1 MKRTLKYLLAA
12 LAIASLVLVSCKKH
26 EEDEPVDENVVATL
40 TQAELVDA
48 VAGMYAAWEENTTIA
63 ESLKVGSKDL
73 TLPQYQ
79 YAMFKLLVNLQAND
93 KADIKV
99 LDLKAADHPERDSY
113 DKDEIAVV
121 NGPANA
127 KGKEDLASI
136 AQRILDEAVEK
147 VRIPNVT
154 LFDRTDGSIS
164 FSTNR
169 ATVTVARAIAGYKN
183 DGKLPEKV
191 STEYLSAGSTLMGFA
206 KEFVKILD
214 VWQAHVGTIEADG
227 AHSVDSKNEWKDV
240 HYIPTHTTT
249 FPNSAENSEAETTI
263 TVAGQTYDMEQ
274 CWTIAA
280 QGIVNMITLEGM
292 ALVPTVQNVREHTLG
307 DGVGL
312 NAPIPTAPEMI
323 PWQHPFYEYAG
334 LLNLSSKNPWIVDYF
349 GIVLPWWYNKSTLGN
364 GRVTNFA
371 SIGSWGIEG
380 VSGELSAMRMLLM
393 MARYYKYLLDNNIT
407 KNVYT
412 ATKGM
417 VIDHDLYGV
426 KLADIDLQTGS
437 EMTFE
442 ASPAAG
448 AGIKFAA
455 NTAWTATPSEAWI
468 HVDPASGDIENPA
481 TVTVTVD
488 PNTGDAR
495 EGTVTIKGTTDEVV
509 VTIKQLAYVAPS
521 GATLKE
527 FAQKFVT
534 ILDVWKAN
542 VGTIYADGNHQGE
555 KAWKDVHFIPTYS
568 DYADSDNNKQ
578 PETTITVGED
588 TYTMYEA
595 WVVAAKGIVEILT
608 KEGMECVP
616 DEQATLKHTLG
627 SGKGLDIAVPAKNS
641 TWNKWK
647 YPWYESEANLN
658 LSDEKPYTVEMMAQM
673 LPWWLKRAAT
683 LDSGV
688 GRINNYQALGDYKFA
703 GGQSGTFSAMRM
715 MLIMARFYKHL
726 LDNNIESNVYEAVQG
741 MKIDFDLY
749 GEGIPAESSN
759 NMKAFATEFVKFLD
773 VWQAHVGT
781 IEADGKHS
789 IDSKNPWTNVHYI
802 PVYSDYPN
810 SDNNKEAEATITVN
824 GKTYKPF
831 EAWDIAIKGFV
842 EMCTAEGTTVW
853 PTALNAPVHTLAN
866 GKPMTMEIPE
876 LEADKWN
883 KCKYP
888 WYQNEGAANFDADH
902 PVNSEVLRR
911 VLPYWLN
918 RARQLDSGTGRIG
931 NYQDMGASGLEGY
944 SGLMCPMQSLLILLR
959 IYKYLLDNNITE
971 NVYDAIKDKTWD
983 PDLWGAAPAA
993 EANPFKVQWDFNAT
1007 SARDATKGYAQ
1018 TFGGADK
1025 FKTDG
1030 TTWDGTESARDN
1042 KAGDGGKYINANY
1055 AGSGK
1060 ITYVQV
1066 DKTAI
1071 DTTASPACGRCVGST
1086 GHPYVTGAWKGDY
1099 WLITATNDKDIP
1111 AGSKAHIKYITRCS
1125 AGGCKYWLAEYFDGT
1140 EWKPA
1145 PLETPDAYTFA
1156 TVQTKKIGEDEFSYN
1171 VLSKE
1176 NGSSNTTVECT
1187 FTLASTVKVLQF
1199 RMTCV
1204 GMYKASDGTS
1214 AITKPSS
1221 YTTRIAGSAAQA
1233 DGSTSSPVFE
1243 VLE

>member
-93 KADIKV
+93 KADVKV

-169 ATVTVARAIAGYKN
+169 ATVTVARAIAGYKK

-214 VWQAHVGTIEADG
+214 VWQAHVGTIESDG

-249 FPNSAENSEAETTI
+249 YPNSAENSEPETTI
-263 TVAGQTYDMEQ
+263 TVADQTYDMEQ

-334 LLNLSSKNPWIVDYF
+334 LLNLSSKNPWKVEYF

-393 MARYYKYLLDNNIT
+393 MARFYKYLLDNNIT
-407 KNVYT
+407 KDVYT
-412 ATKGM
+412 ATKGLI
-417 VIDHDLYGV
+417 IDHDLYGV
-426 KLADIDLQTGS
+426 KPADIILQTGE

-442 ASPAAG
+442 AEPPAG
-448 AGIKFAA
+448 VSIKFAA
-455 NTAWTATPSEAWI
+455 NTAWTATASEAWI
-468 HVDPASGDIENPA
+468 HLDPASGDIENPA
-481 TVTVTVD
+481 TITVTVD
-488 PNTGDAR
+488 NNTGDAR
-495 EGTVTIKGTTDEVV
+495 EGTVSIKGTNDEATVV
-509 VTIKQLAYVAPS
+509 SIKQLAYVAPS
-521 GATLKE
+521 GATLKD
-527 FAQKFVT
+527 FAQQLVT
-534 ILDVWKAN
+534 VLDVWKAN
-542 VGTIYADGNHQGE
+542 VGTIQPDGQHQGD
-555 KAWKDVHFIPTYS
+555 KRFFNVHYIPTWSNYG
-568 DYADSDNNKQ
+568 ADVTDNVSQ
-578 PETTITVGED
+578 PETTITVGTE

-627 SGKGLDIAVPAKNS
+627 GGKGLDIPVPAKNA
-641 TWNKWK
+641 TWNKWA
-647 YPWYESEANLN
+647 YPWYEDGDLN
-658 LSDEKPYTVEMMAQM
+658 LSADKPYTVEMMAQM
-673 LPWWLKRAAT
+673 MPWWLKRAQT
-683 LDSGV
+683 LDSGK
-688 GRINNYQALGDYKFA
+688 GRINNYQILGDYKFA
-703 GGQSGTFSAMRM
+703 GGQTGMMSAMRM
-715 MLIMARFYKHL
+715 YLIMIRFYKHL
-726 LDNNIESNVYEAVQG
+726 LDNNIESNIYEAVQG
-741 MKIDFDLY
+741 MTIDYDLY
-749 GEGIPAESSN
+749 GEGIPAESQSD
-759 NMKAFATEFVKFLD
+759 MKAFAKQFVTLLD
-773 VWQAHVGT
+773 VWDKNVGT
-781 IEADGKHS
+781 IYSDGKHQGENAW
-789 IDSKNPWTNVHYI
+789 KNVHFI
-802 PVYSDYPN
+802 PVYSAYED
-810 SDNNKEAEATITVN
+810 SDNNKQDEATITVN

-853 PTALNAPVHTLAN
+853 PTALNTPVHTLAN

-902 PVNSEVLRR
+902 PVNIEVLRR

-931 NYQDMGASGLEGY
+931 NYLDMASSGLDGY
-944 SGLMCPMQSLLILLR
+944 KGEICPMQSLLILLR

-983 PDLWGAAPAA
+983 PELWGAEPEPVFADDFEWMASYSAATNAPDDVTNDTVGSSPNIFTKT
-993 EANPFKVQWDFNAT
+993 ELANLLTELQT
-1007 SARDATKGYAQ
+1007 RGYGYVWGWKDQ
-1018 TFGGADK
+1018 PWS
-1025 FKTDG
+1025 DG
-1030 TTWDGTESARDN
+1030 TPDNGNKQTLYLNKNYLKFGKTSYSSGLILPALSALTEAKDVTLTFDWCWCKTGSNNPDLMTLTVTVSGGGTIEATGTET
-1042 KAGDGGKYINANY
+1042 
-1055 AGSGK
+1055 SGE
-1060 ITYVQV
+1060 IESGQ
-1066 DKTAI
+1066 
-1071 DTTASPACGRCVGST
+1071 
-1086 GHPYVTGAWKGDY
+1086 
-1099 WLITATNDKDIP
+1099 
-1111 AGSKAHIKYITRCS
+1111 
-1125 AGGCKYWLAEYFDGT
+1125 
-1140 EWKPA
+1140 
-1145 PLETPDAYTFA
+1145 
-1156 TVQTKKIGEDEFSYN
+1156 
-1171 VLSKE
+1171 SKE
-1176 NGSSNTTVECT
+1176 NPTKLEWQH
-1187 FTLASTVKVLQF
+1187 ASVKIK
-1199 RMTCV
+1199 
-1204 GMYKASDGTS
+1204 GATS
-1214 AITKPSS
+1214 
-1221 YTTRIAGSAAQA
+1221 TTRITIRPTNNDPDVSNSARHQNRWYLDNIA
-1233 DGSTSSPVFE
+1233 VK
-1243 VLE
+1243 

>member
-63 ESLKVGSKDL
+63 ETLKVGSKDL

-99 LDLKAADHPERDSY
+99 LDLKPADHPERDSY

-154 LFDRTDGSIS
+154 LFDRPDGSIS

-169 ATVTVARAIAGYKN
+169 ATVTVARAIAGYKK

-214 VWQAHVGTIEADG
+214 VWQAHVGTIESDG

-249 FPNSAENSEAETTI
+249 FPNSAENSEPETTI
-263 TVAGQTYDMEQ
+263 TVADQTYDMEQ

-334 LLNLSSKNPWIVDYF
+334 LLNLSSKNPWKVEYF

-407 KNVYT
+407 KDVYT
-412 ATKGM
+412 ATKGLI
-417 VIDHDLYGV
+417 IDHDLYGV
-426 KLADIDLQTGS
+426 QPADIILQTS
-437 EMTFE
+437 EEMTFE
-442 ASPAAG
+442 AEPAASMS
-448 AGIKFAA
+448 IKFAA
-455 NTAWTATPSEAWI
+455 NTAWTATASEGWI
-468 HVDPASGDIENPA
+468 HIEPASGDIENPA
-481 TVTVTVD
+481 TITVTAD
-488 PNTGDAR
+488 NNTGDAR
-495 EGTVTIKGTTDEVV
+495 EGTVSIKGTNDEATV

-521 GATLKE
+521 GATLKD
-527 FAQKFVT
+527 FAQQFVT
-534 ILDVWKAN
+534 VLDVWKAN
-542 VGTIYADGNHQGE
+542 VGTIQPDGQHSGDKRFFN
-555 KAWKDVHFIPTYS
+555 VHYIPTNSSYS
-568 DYADSDNNKQ
+568 AEVTDNMSQ
-578 PETTITVGED
+578 PETTITVGGE

-595 WVVAAKGIVEILT
+595 WVVAARGIVELIT
-608 KEGMECVP
+608 KEGLSVAP
-616 DEQATLKHTLG
+616 TADDTPVHTLG
-627 SGKGLDIAVPAKNS
+627 DGKGLDMPVPSKT
-641 TWNKWK
+641 TWKKWA
-647 YPWYESEANLN
+647 YPWYEDDNLKLADDQVN
-658 LSDEKPYTVEMMAQM
+658 VDLLGRL
-673 LPWWLKRAAT
+673 LPRWLAKAAT
-683 LDSGV
+683 LESGA
-688 GRINNYQALGDYKFA
+688 GRINNYQDLSTYKIEGNTGFI
-703 GGQSGTFSAMRM
+703 SAMRVF
-715 MLIMARFYKHL
+715 LVMARFYKHL
-726 LDNNIESNVYEAVQG
+726 LDNNIENNVYTALQNV
-741 MKIDFDLY
+741 KIDYDLY
-749 GEGIPAESSN
+749 GQGIPAESQSD
-759 NMKAFATEFVKFLD
+759 MKAFAKQFVTLLD
-773 VWQAHVGT
+773 VWDKNVGT
-781 IEADGKHS
+781 IYADGKHQGENAW
-789 IDSKNPWTNVHYI
+789 KNVHFI
-802 PVYSDYPN
+802 PVHSDYAE
-810 SDNNKEAEATITVN
+810 SDNNKQEEATITVN

-842 EMCTAEGTTVW
+842 EMCTVEGTTVW

-902 PVNSEVLRR
+902 PVNIEVLRR

-944 SGLMCPMQSLLILLR
+944 KGEMCPMQSLLILLR

-983 PDLWGAAPAA
+983 PDLYNQEAAPVFTDDFEWMNQWAVDTNAPDDVGSDSVGSSPNIFTNEKLATLLA
-993 EANPFKVQWDFNAT
+993 ELQTRGYGYVWGWKDQPWSDGTPDHGNKQTLYLDKNYLKFGKTSYSSGLILPALSALTEAKDVTLTFDWCWCKTGSNNPDLMTLTVTVSGGGTIEATGTETSGEIESAQSKENPTKLEWQHASVKIKGAT
-1007 SARDATKGYAQ
+1007 SATRITIRPTNNDP
-1018 TFGGADK
+1018 DVSN
-1025 FKTDG
+1025 
-1030 TTWDGTESARDN
+1030 SARHQNRWYLDN
-1042 KAGDGGKYINANY
+1042 I
-1055 AGSGK
+1055 
-1060 ITYVQV
+1060 V
-1066 DKTAI
+1066 
-1071 DTTASPACGRCVGST
+1071 
-1086 GHPYVTGAWKGDY
+1086 
-1099 WLITATNDKDIP
+1099 
-1111 AGSKAHIKYITRCS
+1111 
-1125 AGGCKYWLAEYFDGT
+1125 
-1140 EWKPA
+1140 
-1145 PLETPDAYTFA
+1145 
-1156 TVQTKKIGEDEFSYN
+1156 
-1171 VLSKE
+1171 
-1176 NGSSNTTVECT
+1176 
-1187 FTLASTVKVLQF
+1187 VK
-1199 RMTCV
+1199 
-1204 GMYKASDGTS
+1204 
-1214 AITKPSS
+1214 
-1221 YTTRIAGSAAQA
+1221 
-1233 DGSTSSPVFE
+1233 
-1243 VLE
+1243 

>member
-63 ESLKVGSKDL
+63 ETLKVGSKDL

-99 LDLKAADHPERDSY
+99 LDLKPADHPERDSY

-154 LFDRTDGSIS
+154 LFDRPDGSIS

-169 ATVTVARAIAGYKN
+169 ATVTVARAIAGYKK

-249 FPNSAENSEAETTI
+249 FPNSAENSEPETTI
-263 TVAGQTYDMEQ
+263 TVADQTYDMEQ

-334 LLNLSSKNPWIVDYF
+334 LLNLSSKNPWKVEYF
-349 GIVLPWWYNKSTLGN
+349 GIVLPWWYNKSTLSN

-371 SIGSWGIEG
+371 SVGGWGIEG

-407 KNVYT
+407 KDVYT
-412 ATKGM
+412 ATKGL

-426 KLADIDLQTGS
+426 RPADIILQTS
-437 EMTFE
+437 AEMTFE
-442 ASPAAG
+442 AEAPEAG
-448 AGIKFAA
+448 TSIKFAA
-455 NTAWTATPSEAWI
+455 NTAWTATASESWI
-468 HVDPASGDIENPA
+468 HIDPASGDIENPA
-481 TVTVTVD
+481 SITVTVD
-488 PNTGDAR
+488 NNTGDAR
-495 EGTVTIKGTTDEVV
+495 EGTVSIKGTTDEATV
-509 VTIKQLAYVAPS
+509 VTVKQLAYVAPS
-521 GATLKE
+521 GATLKD
-527 FAQKFVT
+527 FAQQLVT
-534 ILDVWKAN
+534 VLDVWKAN
-542 VGTIYADGNHQGE
+542 VGTIQPDGQHQGD
-555 KAWKDVHFIPTYS
+555 KRFFNVHYIPTWSNYG
-568 DYADSDNNKQ
+568 ADVTDNVSQ
-578 PETTITVGED
+578 PETTITVGTE

-627 SGKGLDIAVPAKNS
+627 GGKGLDIPVPAKNA
-641 TWNKWK
+641 TWNKWA
-647 YPWYESEANLN
+647 YPWYEDGDLN
-658 LSDEKPYTVEMMAQM
+658 LAADKPYTVEMMAQM
-673 LPWWLKRAAT
+673 MPWWLKRAQT
-683 LDSGV
+683 LDSGT
-688 GRINNYQALGDYKFA
+688 GRVNNFQQLGDYKFA
-703 GGQSGTFSAMRM
+703 GGQSGMISAMRM
-715 MLIMARFYKHL
+715 YLIMIRFYKHL
-726 LDNNIESNVYEAVQG
+726 LDNNITSNVYEAVQG
-741 MKIDFDLY
+741 MTIDYDLY
-749 GEGIPAESSN
+749 GEGIPAESQN
-759 NMKAFATEFVKFLD
+759 DMKAFAKQFVTFLD
-773 VWQAHVGT
+773 VWEKNVGT
-781 IEADGKHS
+781 IYADGKHQG
-789 IDSKNPWTNVHYI
+789 DNAWKNVHYI
-802 PVYSDYPN
+802 PVYSEYAD
-810 SDNNKEAEATITVN
+810 SDNNKQDEATITVN

-853 PTALNAPVHTLAN
+853 PTALNNPVHTLAN

-902 PVNSEVLRR
+902 PVNIEVLRR

-944 SGLMCPMQSLLILLR
+944 KGLMCPMQSLLILCR

-983 PDLWGAAPAA
+983 SDLWGAEPEPVFADDFEWMASYSAATNAPDDVTNDTVGSSPNIFTKT
-993 EANPFKVQWDFNAT
+993 ELANLLTELQT
-1007 SARDATKGYAQ
+1007 RGYGYVWGWKDQAWS
-1018 TFGGADK
+1018 
-1025 FKTDG
+1025 DG
-1030 TTWDGTESARDN
+1030 TPDNGNKQTLYLNKNYLKFGKTSYSSGLILPALKNLSAATDVTLTFDWCWCKTGSNNPDLMTLTVTVSGGGTIEATGTETSGEIESA
-1042 KAGDGGKYINANY
+1042 
-1055 AGSGK
+1055 
-1060 ITYVQV
+1060 Q
-1066 DKTAI
+1066 
-1071 DTTASPACGRCVGST
+1071 
-1086 GHPYVTGAWKGDY
+1086 
-1099 WLITATNDKDIP
+1099 
-1111 AGSKAHIKYITRCS
+1111 
-1125 AGGCKYWLAEYFDGT
+1125 
-1140 EWKPA
+1140 
-1145 PLETPDAYTFA
+1145 
-1156 TVQTKKIGEDEFSYN
+1156 
-1171 VLSKE
+1171 SKE
-1176 NGSSNTTVECT
+1176 NPTKLEWQH
-1187 FTLASTVKVLQF
+1187 ASVKIK
-1199 RMTCV
+1199 
-1204 GMYKASDGTS
+1204 GATS
-1214 AITKPSS
+1214 
-1221 YTTRIAGSAAQA
+1221 TTRITIRPTNNDPDVSNSARHQNRWYL
-1233 DGSTSSPVFE
+1233 DNIV
-1243 VLE
+1243 VK

>member
-191 STEYLSAGSTLMGFA
+191 STEYLAAGSTLMGFA

-426 KLADIDLQTGS
+426 KPADIILQTGE

-442 ASPAAG
+442 AEPPAG
-448 AGIKFAA
+448 VSIKFAA
-455 NTAWTATPSEAWI
+455 NTAWTATASEAWI
-468 HVDPASGDIENPA
+468 HLDPASGDIENPA
-481 TVTVTVD
+481 TITVTVD
-488 PNTGDAR
+488 NNTGDAR
-495 EGTVTIKGTTDEVV
+495 EGTVSIKGTNDEATVV
-509 VTIKQLAYVAPS
+509 SIKQLAYVAPS
-521 GATLKE
+521 GATLKD
-527 FAQKFVT
+527 FAQQLVT
-534 ILDVWKAN
+534 VLDVWKAN
-542 VGTIYADGNHQGE
+542 VGTIQPDGQHQGD
-555 KAWKDVHFIPTYS
+555 KRFFNVHYIPTWSNYG
-568 DYADSDNNKQ
+568 ADVTDNVSQ
-578 PETTITVGED
+578 PETTITVGTE

-627 SGKGLDIAVPAKNS
+627 GGKGLDIPVPAKNA
-641 TWNKWK
+641 TWNKWA
-647 YPWYESEANLN
+647 YPWYEDGDLN
-658 LSDEKPYTVEMMAQM
+658 LSADKPYTVEMMAQM
-673 LPWWLKRAAT
+673 MPWWLKRAQT
-683 LDSGV
+683 LDSGK
-688 GRINNYQALGDYKFA
+688 GRINNYQILGDYKFA
-703 GGQSGTFSAMRM
+703 GGQTGMMSAMRM
-715 MLIMARFYKHL
+715 YLIMIRFYKHL
-726 LDNNIESNVYEAVQG
+726 LDNNIESNIYEAVQG
-741 MKIDFDLY
+741 MTIDYDLY
-749 GEGIPAESSN
+749 GEGIPAESQSD
-759 NMKAFATEFVKFLD
+759 MKAFAKQFVTFLD
-773 VWQAHVGT
+773 VWEKNVGT
-781 IEADGKHS
+781 IYADGKHQG
-789 IDSKNPWTNVHYI
+789 DNAWKNVHYI
-802 PVYSDYPN
+802 PVYSDYAD
-810 SDNNKEAEATITVN
+810 SDNNKQDEATITVN

-853 PTALNAPVHTLAN
+853 PTALNSPVHTLAN

-902 PVNSEVLRR
+902 PVNIEVLRR

-918 RARQLDSGTGRIG
+918 RARQLDSGKGRIG

-944 SGLMCPMQSLLILLR
+944 SGLMCPMQSLLILCR

-983 PDLWGAAPAA
+983 PDLYNQEAAPVFTDDFEWMNQWAVDTNA
-993 EANPFKVQWDFNAT
+993 PDDVGSDSVGSSPNIFTNTKLATLLTELQTRGYGYVWGWKDQAWSDGTPDTGNKQTLYLDKNYLKFGKTSYSSGLILPALSALTEAKDVTLTFDWCWCKTGSNNPDLMTLTVTVSGGGTIEATGTETSGEIESGQSKENPTKLEWQHASVKIKGAT
-1007 SARDATKGYAQ
+1007 SA
-1018 TFGGADK
+1018 
-1025 FKTDG
+1025 
-1030 TTWDGTESARDN
+1030 
-1042 KAGDGGKYINANY
+1042 
-1055 AGSGK
+1055 
-1060 ITYVQV
+1060 
-1066 DKTAI
+1066 
-1071 DTTASPACGRCVGST
+1071 
-1086 GHPYVTGAWKGDY
+1086 
-1099 WLITATNDKDIP
+1099 
-1111 AGSKAHIKYITRCS
+1111 
-1125 AGGCKYWLAEYFDGT
+1125 
-1140 EWKPA
+1140 
-1145 PLETPDAYTFA
+1145 
-1156 TVQTKKIGEDEFSYN
+1156 
-1171 VLSKE
+1171 
-1176 NGSSNTTVECT
+1176 
-1187 FTLASTVKVLQF
+1187 
-1199 RMTCV
+1199 
-1204 GMYKASDGTS
+1204 
-1214 AITKPSS
+1214 
-1221 YTTRIAGSAAQA
+1221 TRITIRPTNYDPDVSNSERHQNRWYL
-1233 DGSTSSPVFE
+1233 DNIV
-1243 VLE
+1243 VK

>member
-63 ESLKVGSKDL
+63 ETLKVGSKDL

-99 LDLKAADHPERDSY
+99 LDLKPADHPERDSY

-154 LFDRTDGSIS
+154 LFDRPDGSIS

-169 ATVTVARAIAGYKN
+169 ATVTVARAIAGYKK

-249 FPNSAENSEAETTI
+249 FPNSAENSEPETTI
-263 TVAGQTYDMEQ
+263 TVADQTYDMEQ

-334 LLNLSSKNPWIVDYF
+334 LLNLSAKNPWKVEYF
-349 GIVLPWWYNKSTLGN
+349 GIVLPWWYNKSTLSN

-371 SIGSWGIEG
+371 SVGGWGIEG

-407 KNVYT
+407 KDVYT
-412 ATKGM
+412 ATKGL

-426 KLADIDLQTGS
+426 RPADIILQTS
-437 EMTFE
+437 AEMTFE
-442 ASPAAG
+442 AEAPEAG
-448 AGIKFAA
+448 TSIKFAA
-455 NTAWTATPSEAWI
+455 NTAWTATASESWI
-468 HVDPASGDIENPA
+468 HIDPASGDIENPA
-481 TVTVTVD
+481 SITVTVD
-488 PNTGDAR
+488 NNTGDAR
-495 EGTVTIKGTTDEVV
+495 EGTVSIKGTTDEATV
-509 VTIKQLAYVAPS
+509 VTVKQLAYVAPS
-521 GATLKE
+521 GATLKD
-527 FAQKFVT
+527 FAQQLVT
-534 ILDVWKAN
+534 VLDVWKAN
-542 VGTIYADGNHQGE
+542 VGTIQPDGQHQGD
-555 KAWKDVHFIPTYS
+555 KRFFNVHYIPTWSNYG
-568 DYADSDNNKQ
+568 ADVTDNVSQ
-578 PETTITVGED
+578 PETTITVGTE

-627 SGKGLDIAVPAKNS
+627 GGKGLDIPVPAKNA
-641 TWNKWK
+641 TWNKWA
-647 YPWYESEANLN
+647 YPWYEDGDLN
-658 LSDEKPYTVEMMAQM
+658 LSADKPYTVEMMAQM
-673 LPWWLKRAAT
+673 MPWWLKRAQT
-683 LDSGV
+683 LDSGT
-688 GRINNYQALGDYKFA
+688 GRVNNFQQLGDYKFA
-703 GGQSGTFSAMRM
+703 GGQSGMISAMRM
-715 MLIMARFYKHL
+715 YLIMIRFYKHL

-741 MKIDFDLY
+741 MTIDYDLY
-749 GEGIPAESSN
+749 GEGIPAESQN
-759 NMKAFATEFVKFLD
+759 DMKAFAKQFVTFLD
-773 VWQAHVGT
+773 VWEKNVGT
-781 IEADGKHS
+781 IYADGKHQG
-789 IDSKNPWTNVHYI
+789 DNAWKNVHYI
-802 PVYSDYPN
+802 PVYSEYAD
-810 SDNNKEAEATITVN
+810 SDNNKQDEATITVN

-902 PVNSEVLRR
+902 PVNIEVLRR

-918 RARQLDSGTGRIG
+918 RARQLDSGKGRIG

-944 SGLMCPMQSLLILLR
+944 SGLMCPMQSLLILCR

-983 PDLWGAAPAA
+983 SDLWGAEPEPVFADDFEWMASYSAATNAPDDVTNDTVGSSPNIFTKTELANLLTELQTRGYGYVWGWKDQAWSDGTPDNGNKQTLYLNKNYLKFGKTSYSSGLILPALKNLSAA
-993 EANPFKVQWDFNAT
+993 TDVTLTFDWCWCKTGSNNPDLMTLTVTVSGGGTIEATGTETSGEIESAQSKENPTKLEWQHASVKIKGAT
-1007 SARDATKGYAQ
+1007 SATRITIRPTNNDP
-1018 TFGGADK
+1018 DVSN
-1025 FKTDG
+1025 
-1030 TTWDGTESARDN
+1030 SARHQNRWYLDN
-1042 KAGDGGKYINANY
+1042 I
-1055 AGSGK
+1055 
-1060 ITYVQV
+1060 V
-1066 DKTAI
+1066 
-1071 DTTASPACGRCVGST
+1071 
-1086 GHPYVTGAWKGDY
+1086 
-1099 WLITATNDKDIP
+1099 
-1111 AGSKAHIKYITRCS
+1111 
-1125 AGGCKYWLAEYFDGT
+1125 
-1140 EWKPA
+1140 
-1145 PLETPDAYTFA
+1145 
-1156 TVQTKKIGEDEFSYN
+1156 
-1171 VLSKE
+1171 
-1176 NGSSNTTVECT
+1176 
-1187 FTLASTVKVLQF
+1187 VK
-1199 RMTCV
+1199 
-1204 GMYKASDGTS
+1204 
-1214 AITKPSS
+1214 
-1221 YTTRIAGSAAQA
+1221 
-1233 DGSTSSPVFE
+1233 
-1243 VLE
+1243 

>member
-426 KLADIDLQTGS
+426 RPADIILQTS
-437 EMTFE
+437 AEMTFE
-442 ASPAAG
+442 AEAPEAG
-448 AGIKFAA
+448 TSIKFAA
-455 NTAWTATPSEAWI
+455 NTAWTATASEAWI
-468 HVDPASGDIENPA
+468 HLEPASGDIENPA
-481 TVTVTVD
+481 TITVTVD
-488 PNTGDAR
+488 KNTGDER
-495 EGTVTIKGTTDEVV
+495 VGTVSIKGTNDEATVV
-509 VTIKQLAYVAPS
+509 NVKQLAYVAPS
-521 GATLKE
+521 GATLKD
-527 FAQKFVT
+527 FAEQLVT
-534 ILDVWKAN
+534 VLDVWKAN
-542 VGTIYADGNHQGE
+542 VGTIQPDGQHQGD
-555 KAWKDVHFIPTYS
+555 KRFFNVHYIPTWSNYG
-568 DYADSDNNKQ
+568 ADVTDNVSQ
-578 PETTITVGED
+578 PETTITVGTE

-627 SGKGLDIAVPAKNS
+627 GGKGLDIPVPAKNA
-641 TWNKWK
+641 TWNKWA
-647 YPWYESEANLN
+647 YPWYEDGDLN
-658 LSDEKPYTVEMMAQM
+658 LAEDKPYTVEMMAQM
-673 LPWWLKRAAT
+673 MPWWLKRAAT
-683 LDSGV
+683 LDSGK
-688 GRINNYQALGDYKFA
+688 GRVNNFQQLGDYKFV
-703 GGQSGTFSAMRM
+703 GGQSGMISAMRM
-715 MLIMARFYKHL
+715 YLIMIRFYKHL
-726 LDNNIESNVYEAVQG
+726 LDNNITSNVYEAVQG
-741 MKIDFDLY
+741 MKIDYDLY
-749 GEGIPAESSN
+749 GEGIPAESQSD
-759 NMKAFATEFVKFLD
+759 MKAFAKQFVTFLD
-773 VWQAHVGT
+773 VWEKNVGT
-781 IEADGKHS
+781 IYADGKHQG
-789 IDSKNPWTNVHYI
+789 DNAWKNVHYI
-802 PVYSDYPN
+802 PVYSDYAD
-810 SDNNKEAEATITVN
+810 SDNNKQDEATITVN

-853 PTALNAPVHTLAN
+853 PTALNSPVHTLAN

-883 KCKYP
+883 KCKDP

-902 PVNSEVLRR
+902 PVNIEVLRR

-918 RARQLDSGTGRIG
+918 RARQLDSGKGRIG

-944 SGLMCPMQSLLILLR
+944 SGLMCPMQSLLILCR

-983 PDLWGAAPAA
+983 PDLYNQEAAPVFTDDFEWMNQWAVDTNA
-993 EANPFKVQWDFNAT
+993 PDDVGSDSVGSSPNIFTNTKLATLLTELQTRGYGYVWGWKDQAWSDGTPDTGNKQTLYLDKNYLKFGKTSYSSGLILPALSALTEAKDVTLTFDWCWCKTGSNNPDLMTLTVTVSGGGTIEATGTETSGEIESGQSKENPTKLEWQHASVKIKGAT
-1007 SARDATKGYAQ
+1007 SATRITIRPTNYDP
-1018 TFGGADK
+1018 DVSN
-1025 FKTDG
+1025 
-1030 TTWDGTESARDN
+1030 SARHQNRWYLDN
-1042 KAGDGGKYINANY
+1042 I
-1055 AGSGK
+1055 
-1060 ITYVQV
+1060 V
-1066 DKTAI
+1066 
-1071 DTTASPACGRCVGST
+1071 
-1086 GHPYVTGAWKGDY
+1086 
-1099 WLITATNDKDIP
+1099 
-1111 AGSKAHIKYITRCS
+1111 
-1125 AGGCKYWLAEYFDGT
+1125 
-1140 EWKPA
+1140 
-1145 PLETPDAYTFA
+1145 
-1156 TVQTKKIGEDEFSYN
+1156 
-1171 VLSKE
+1171 
-1176 NGSSNTTVECT
+1176 
-1187 FTLASTVKVLQF
+1187 VK
-1199 RMTCV
+1199 
-1204 GMYKASDGTS
+1204 
-1214 AITKPSS
+1214 
-1221 YTTRIAGSAAQA
+1221 
-1233 DGSTSSPVFE
+1233 
-1243 VLE
+1243 